1 MKEIKK
7 IAAIAAVT
15 AVIVCG
21 CSSPVKDGD
30 VSVLTPET
38 LASQLTEVS
47 TEDMTSAEAPSET
60 AAETTAESVAETTS
74 EAAVETTVEE
84 TEAQSAEFDEAII
97 RDLVDENIYCLRNL
111 YGAASLYPVGDP
123 VQDDHIYKADT
134 DRFADYAE
142 FESYIRSVF
151 CTNEAERLLY
161 NTPYEGQ
168 PMYVNVD
175 GMLCVDT
182 YLAGAKGYYV
192 DWSDYKVEIVSA
204 DDNRCE
210 FIVTGQIEE
219 PAEVPV
225 KEDYP
230 VNGAVVYENDGWRL
244 EKLVL

>member
-1 MKEIKK
+1 MKEFKRFGT
-7 IAAIAAVT
+7 IAAIAA
-15 AVIVCG
+15 ILLCG
-21 CSSPVKDGD
+21 CSEPGNDGG
-30 VSVLTPET
+30 VTVLTPET
-38 LASQLTEVS
+38 LASQLTEMPS
-47 TEDMTSAEAPSET
+47 EEQTATEASSET
-60 AAETTAESVAETTS
+60 AAETTAEAVVETS
-74 EAAVETTVEE
+74 EETSAEE

-97 RDLVDENIYCLRNL
+97 RSLFDENIYCLRNL
-111 YGAASLYPVGDP
+111 YGAASLYPEGDP

-151 CTNEAERLLY
+151 CTEEAERLLY

-168 PMYVNVD
+168 PMYLNID

-192 DWSDYKVEIVSA
+192 DWSDYRVEIVSA
-204 DDNRCE
+204 DSGRCE

-219 PAEVPV
+219 PAEFPV

-230 VNGAVVYENDGWRL
+230 INGAVVYENGGWRL
-244 EKLVL
+244 EELIF

>member
-1 MKEIKK
+1 MKEFKK
-7 IAAIAAVT
+7 IGSIAAIAA
-15 AVIVCG
+15 ILLCG
-21 CSSPVKDGD
+21 CTSADDDSD
-30 VSVLTPET
+30 VIIPPPET
-38 LASQLTEVS
+38 LASQLTEMPS
-47 TEDMTSAEAPSET
+47 EEQTTTEAPSEAAPESTEET
-60 AAETTAESVAETTS
+60 AT
-74 EAAVETTVEE
+74 E
-84 TEAQSAEFDEAII
+84 TEAQSASIDEAVI
-97 RDLVDENIYCLRNL
+97 RSLFDENIYCLRNL
-111 YGAASLYPVGDP
+111 YGATSLYPVGDP
-123 VQDDHIYKADT
+123 VRDDHIYKADT
-134 DRFADYAE
+134 DRFSDYAE
-142 FESYIRSVF
+142 FDSYIRSVF

-192 DWSDYKVEIVSA
+192 DWSDYRLEIVSA
-204 DDNRCE
+204 DDSRCE

-230 VNGAVVYENDGWRL
+230 VNGAVVYENGGWRL

>member
-1 MKEIKK
+1 MKEFKRIGTA
-7 IAAIAAVT
+7 AAIAAVLL
-15 AVIVCG
+15 CG
-21 CSSPVKDGD
+21 CTSTGDDG
-30 VSVLTPET
+30 SITVLTPET
-38 LASQLTEVS
+38 LASQLTE
-47 TEDMTSAEAPSET
+47 MQSAEPT
-60 AAETTAESVAETTS
+60 TAETTAETTTEAVVETS
-74 EAAVETTVEE
+74 EETSATE

-97 RDLVDENIYCLRNL
+97 RSLFDENIYCLRNL
-111 YGAASLYPVGDP
+111 YGATSLYPEGDP

-151 CTNEAERLLY
+151 CTNEADRLLY
-161 NTPYEGQ
+161 DSPYEGQ
-168 PMYVNVD
+168 PMYLNID

-192 DWSDYKVEIVSA
+192 DWSDYRLEIVFA
-204 DDNRCE
+204 DDSRCE

-230 VNGAVVYENDGWRL
+230 RNGAAVYENGGWRL
-244 EKLVL
+244 EKLIF

>member
-1 MKEIKK
+1 MKEFKK
-7 IAAIAAVT
+7 IGSIAAIAA
-15 AVIVCG
+15 ILICG
-21 CSSPVKDGD
+21 CTSADDDSD
-30 VSVLTPET
+30 VIIPPPET
-38 LASQLTEVS
+38 LASQLTEMPS
-47 TEDMTSAEAPSET
+47 EEQTTTEAPSEAAPESTEET
-60 AAETTAESVAETTS
+60 AT
-74 EAAVETTVEE
+74 E
-84 TEAQSAEFDEAII
+84 TEAQSASIDEAVI
-97 RDLVDENIYCLRNL
+97 RSLFDENIYCLRNL
-111 YGAASLYPVGDP
+111 YGATSLYPVGDP
-123 VQDDHIYKADT
+123 VRDDHIYKADT

-168 PMYVNVD
+168 PMYLNID

-192 DWSDYKVEIVSA
+192 DWSDYNLEIVSA
-204 DDNRCE
+204 DDSRCE

-230 VNGAVVYENDGWRL
+230 VNGAAVYENGGWRL

>member
-7 IAAIAAVT
+7 IAAIAVIT
-15 AVIVCG
+15 AVLSCG

-30 VSVLTPET
+30 VTVLTPET

-47 TEDMTSAEAPSET
+47 SEELTSAEASSET
-60 AAETTAESVAETTS
+60 AAETTAEAVAEITT
-74 EAAVETTVEE
+74 EAVVETTAEE
-84 TEAQSAEFDEAII
+84 TQAQSAEFDEAII
-97 RDLVDENIYCLRNL
+97 RNLVDENTYCLRNL
-111 YGAASLYPVGDP
+111 YGATSLYPVGDP

-151 CTNEAERLLY
+151 CTKEAERLLF
-161 NTPYEGQ
+161 NSPYEGQ
-168 PMYVNVD
+168 PMYLNID

-192 DWSDYKVEIVSA
+192 DWSDYRLEIVST
-204 DDNRCE
+204 DSDRCE
-210 FIVTGQIEE
+210 FIATAQVEW
-219 PAEVPV
+219 PADEPV

-230 VNGAVVYENDGWRL
+230 VNGVVVCENGEWRL
-244 EKLVL
+244 EKLLF

>member
-1 MKEIKK
+1 MKEFKRIGTA
-7 IAAIAAVT
+7 AAIAAVLL
-15 AVIVCG
+15 CG
-21 CSSPVKDGD
+21 CTSTGDDG
-30 VSVLTPET
+30 SITVLTPET
-38 LASQLTEVS
+38 LASQLTE
-47 TEDMTSAEAPSET
+47 MQSAEPT
-60 AAETTAESVAETTS
+60 TAETTAETTTEAVVETS
-74 EAAVETTVEE
+74 EETSVTE

-97 RDLVDENIYCLRNL
+97 RSLFDENIYCLRNL
-111 YGAASLYPVGDP
+111 YGATSLYPEGDP

-151 CTNEAERLLY
+151 CTNEADRLLY
-161 NTPYEGQ
+161 DSPYEGQ
-168 PMYVNVD
+168 PMYLNID

-192 DWSDYKVEIVSA
+192 DWSDYRLEIVSA
-204 DDNRCE
+204 DDSRCE

-230 VNGAVVYENDGWRL
+230 RNGAAVYENGGWRL
-244 EKLVL
+244 EKLIF

>member
-1 MKEIKK
+1 MKEFKK
-7 IAAIAAVT
+7 IGSIAAIAA
-15 AVIVCG
+15 ILLCG
-21 CSSPVKDGD
+21 CTSADDDGGA
-30 VSVLTPET
+30 SVLTPET
-38 LASQLTEVS
+38 LASQLTEMPS
-47 TEDMTSAEAPSET
+47 EEQTTTEAPSEAATDATEET
-60 AAETTAESVAETTS
+60 AT
-74 EAAVETTVEE
+74 E
-84 TEAQSAEFDEAII
+84 TEAQSASIDEAVI
-97 RDLVDENIYCLRNL
+97 RSLFDENIYCLRNL
-111 YGAASLYPVGDP
+111 YGATSLYPVGDP
-123 VQDDHIYKADT
+123 VRDDHIYKADT
-134 DRFADYAE
+134 DRFSDYAE

-168 PMYVNVD
+168 PMYLNID

-192 DWSDYKVEIVSA
+192 DWSDYKLEIVST
-204 DDNRCE
+204 DDSRCE

-230 VNGAVVYENDGWRL
+230 VNGAAVYENGGWRL